1 MITKWIEW
9 DFFCDVCHAEVNH
22 DDNEHELSVAIED
35 LRDEIYGPENSLKGW
50 IIKGESVTCNEC
62 NLKMNRELFGFGPG
76 LYRNN
81 D

>member
-50 IIKGESVTCNEC
+50 IIKGESVTCDKCKKNPNEDGIK
-62 NLKMNRELFGFGPG
+62 NGNHKTLGN
-76 LYRNN
+76 
-81 D
+81 